1 MESKVFKVG
10 DTVYFLEEMGGLP
23 AGTIATI
30 SNAGGKAPLDMT
42 TRPDWQY
49 TVTLPDNRAYSAIHR
64 FLSYASREGRLKSLH
79 ERLTELDKLSKKA
92 SHELEMVEKY
102 KDDADFLAHKMND
115 IINVDAK
122 KFGFVLSKTHIEAMR
137 QEILKMY
144 PSKYKFTE

>member
-1 MESKVFKVG
+1 METKAFKIG
-10 DTVYFLEEMGGLP
+10 DTVYFLEEMSGLP

-30 SNAGGKAPLDMT
+30 SNAGGRPPLDMT
-42 TRPDWQY
+42 NKPDWSY
-49 TVTLPDNRAYSAIHR
+49 TITLPDNRQYTAYHR
-64 FLSYASREGRLKSLH
+64 FLSYASREGRLKSLK
-79 ERLTELDKLSKKA
+79 ERIEELNKLNKKA

-102 KDDADFLAHKMND
+102 KDDADFLAHKLND

-122 KFGFVLSKTHIEAMR
+122 KHGFILSKEHIEAMR